1 MKKLQMISTVIIAGG
16 LGTRMGGA
24 KGLQMLHGR
33 ALIDWVFDAVNMHSD
48 EILINANGHPEV
60 YARPGCRVIADQT
73 PGWVGPLAGLQA
85 ALHCARHDCVL
96 TVPCDTPYLPHD
108 LVARLAAAL
117 DASGS
122 EAAVAVVE
130 GRRQPTIALY
140 RKAVSAKLDNYLGA
154 NRRKVNDWLD
164 TLQLAEVVFDDS
176 AAFANINS
184 AQELAQANQQFD
196 KEA

>member
-1 MKKLQMISTVIIAGG
+1 MISTVIIAGG

-24 KGLQMLHGR
+24 KGLQPLRGR
-33 ALIDWVFDAVNMHSD
+33 ALIDWVLDAVSMHSD
-48 EILINANGHPEV
+48 EILINANGHPEA

-85 ALHCARHDCVL
+85 ALHCAKHDCVL
-96 TVPCDTPYLPHD
+96 TVPCDTPYLPQD
-108 LVARLAAAL
+108 MVVRLAAAL
-117 DASGS
+117 DAGGS

-130 GRRQPTIALY
+130 GRRQPAIALY
-140 RKAVSAKLDNYLGA
+140 RKTVSAKLDDYLGA

-164 TLQLAEVVFDDS
+164 TLQLSEVVFDDL

-184 AQELAQANQQFD
+184 VQELAQANQQFD